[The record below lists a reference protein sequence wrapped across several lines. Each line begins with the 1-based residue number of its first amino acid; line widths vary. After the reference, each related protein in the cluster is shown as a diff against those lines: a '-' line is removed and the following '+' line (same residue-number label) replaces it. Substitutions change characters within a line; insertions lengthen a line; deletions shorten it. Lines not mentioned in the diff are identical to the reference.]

1 MRGSFAT
8 IAFLT
13 AALIGTTVAV
23 PVHAVTPS
31 ATGKYRNC
39 KALNMKYPHGVGRT
53 GAKDRTKNSKGPVRN
68 FTINTNIYN
77 ANKGLDRDKD
87 GIACEKH

>member
-1 MRGSFAT
+1 
-8 IAFLT
+8 
-13 AALIGTTVAV
+13 
-23 PVHAVTPS
+23 
-31 ATGKYRNC
+31 
-39 KALNMKYPHGVGRT
+39 MKYPHGVGRT